1 MHEVNEAGSTS
12 VHVRVR
18 MCVCVRVDR
27 IRREIPIAKRTFFS
41 RRVDGI
47 IIAER
52 LAHDRD
58 NDASHTSP
66 PSIDNPLSPPSR
78 DEKKTI
84 DE

>member
-1 MHEVNEAGSTS
+1 MHEVNEAGSTD
-12 VHVRVR
+12 VHGYMYV
-18 MCVCVRVDR
+18 CVCVCVGRV
-27 IRREIPIAKRTFFS
+27 RREIPIAKRTFFS

-47 IIAER
+47 IIAKR

-66 PSIDNPLSPPSR
+66 SSIDNPLSPPSR